1 MGAHRV
7 YLAACQHETNS
18 FSPIPTGRAS
28 FEDGLWLRPS
38 RMAEG
43 AEAALENVVGYG
55 ALLAR
60 CRAAGWSPVLGPAAF
75 TQPSAP
81 ATAETWAWIR
91 DSILEDL
98 EAAGPVDAVLLSLH
112 GAQIAEGC
120 ADCEAELLDAVRRLV
135 GPGPII
141 GVLLD
146 LHGHV
151 GQQMVDTAD
160 VILACLE
167 YPHTDFDTR
176 ADQLFDIVQATLA
189 GGPRPFTLLARA
201 PMIDMH
207 HTTREPMK
215 GLVSQARGAER
226 GAIAAVSLMHGFPW
240 GDCAEAGACVLV
252 AATDDRDA
260 AAALA
265 SRFASRFFDL
275 RGEVRGRH
283 LSLDAALDAA
293 IEAPRGPVVI
303 ADASDNPGGG
313 AASDSTYFLHA
324 LRQRGVRDAGV
335 AIIWD
340 PVAVRLAMTAGTG
353 AGLPL
358 RVGGKAGPLSGAPF
372 DGQARV
378 VAVAD
383 DVRQGGPFER
393 SGRPQGG
400 ALVEMDGLYIV
411 LSGRRQQCVSPEAFT
426 CFGFDPGALRL
437 IIVKSMQHFHAH
449 FASVATEIVYA
460 SPPGSLTFDLTA
472 LPFQRIR
479 RPIWPLDPD
488 LDFEGPTT

>member
-1 MGAHRV
+1 MGGHRV
-7 YLAACQHETNS
+7 FLAACQHETNS

-28 FEDGLWLRPS
+28 FEDSLWLRPS
-38 RMAEG
+38 RMSAG
-43 AEAALENVVGYG
+43 AETALGNVVGYG

-60 CRAAGWSPVLGPAAF
+60 CRAAGWAPVLGPATFA
-75 TQPSAP
+75 QPSAP
-81 ATAETWAWIR
+81 ATARTWAWIR
-91 DSILEDL
+91 DAILEDL
-98 EAAGPVDAVLLSLH
+98 AAAGPVDAVLLSLH
-112 GAQIAEGC
+112 GAQIADGC
-120 ADCEAELLDAVRRLV
+120 ADCEAELLEAVRRIV
-135 GPGPII
+135 GPAPVI

-151 GQQMVDTAD
+151 GQRMLDAAD
-160 VILACLE
+160 VVLACLE

-176 ADQLFDIVQATLA
+176 ADQLFDIVQAALV
-189 GGPRPFTLLARA
+189 GGPRPFTVLARA

-215 GLVSQARGAER
+215 GLVAQARAAET
-226 GAIAAVSLMHGFPW
+226 GSVAAVSLMHGFPW

-252 AATDDRDA
+252 AATDEREA

-265 SRFASRFFDL
+265 TSFARRFMEL

-283 LSLDAALDAA
+283 LSLEGALDKALG
-293 IEAPRGPVVI
+293 APRGPVVI

-313 AASDSTYFLHA
+313 AASDSTWLLHA
-324 LRQRGVRDAGV
+324 LRDRGVRNAGV
-335 AIIWD
+335 AIVWD
-340 PVAVRLAMTAGTG
+340 PVAVRLAMTAGAG
-353 AGLPL
+353 ALLPL
-358 RVGGKAGPLSGAPF
+358 RVGGKAGPLSGSPF

-378 VAVAD
+378 IAVDD

-426 CFGFDPGALRL
+426 GFGFDPGALRL
-437 IIVKSMQHFHAH
+437 IVVKSMQHFHAH
-449 FASVATEIVYA
+449 FASMAADIVYA
-460 SPPGSLTFDLTA
+460 SPPGSLTFDFAA
-472 LPFQRIR
+472 LPFQRVR
-479 RPIWPLDPD
+479 RPIWPLDSD
-488 LDFEGPTT
+488 LEGPAT

>member
-1 MGAHRV
+1 MGGYRV
-7 YLAACQHETNS
+7 FLAACQHETNS
-18 FSPIPTGRAS
+18 FSPIPTGRS
-28 FEDGLWLRPS
+28 GFEDSLWLRPS
-38 RMAEG
+38 RMAGG
-43 AEAALENVVGYG
+43 AEAALESVVGYG

-60 CRAAGWSPVLGPAAF
+60 CREAGWTPVLGPAAF
-75 TQPSAP
+75 AQPSAP

-91 DSILEDL
+91 DAILDDL
-98 EAAGPVDAVLLSLH
+98 AAAGPVDAVLLSLH
-112 GAQIAEGC
+112 GAQIADGC
-120 ADCEAELLDAVRRLV
+120 TDCEAELLDAVRRLV

-151 GQQMVDTAD
+151 GQRMVDTAD
-160 VILACLE
+160 VVLACLE

-176 ADQLFDIVQATLA
+176 AEQLFDIVRTALT
-189 GGPRPFTLLARA
+189 GGPRPFTVLARA

-215 GLVSQARGAER
+215 GLVALARGAET
-226 GAIAAVSLMHGFPW
+226 GSITAVSLMHGFPW
-240 GDCAEAGACVLV
+240 GDCTEAGACVLV
-252 AATDDRDA
+252 AATGDRQA
-260 AAALA
+260 AVATA
-265 SRFASRFFDL
+265 STFARRFFEL

-283 LSLDAALDAA
+283 LSLDAALDKSLD
-293 IEAPRGPVVI
+293 APRGPVVI

-324 LRQRGVRDAGV
+324 LRERGVREAGV
-335 AIIWD
+335 AILWD
-340 PVAVRLAMTAGTG
+340 PVAVRLAMTAGAG
-353 AGLPL
+353 ALLPL
-358 RVGGKAGPLSGAPF
+358 RIGGKAGPLSGAPF

-400 ALVEMDGLYIV
+400 ALVEIDGLYIV

-426 CFGFDPGALRL
+426 CFGFDPAALRL
-437 IIVKSMQHFHAH
+437 IVVKSMQHFHSH
-449 FASVATEIVYA
+449 FAALATDIIYA
-460 SPPGSLTFDLTA
+460 SAPGSLTFDLAA

-488 LDFEGPTT
+488 LAFEGPST